1 MSGGGREGESLS
13 LNVGKVDLSLYESI
27 WIICIYGKCFV
38 LSKREWTETMAKC
51 FTSAVTT
58 ETICST
64 SLHRCFECS
73 GILEYN
79 HNPKCSI
86 REFVVRDFHIKISW
100 CSFRLKNSPGRQS
113 KVHHWKRKMS
123 NCSMTGSKFHNA
135 QWIAITKST
144 YIRWVN
150 YAF

>member
-1 MSGGGREGESLS
+1 MREIDKNPLWFVLHEWGEAGKEKGYSRMSE
-13 LNVGKVDLSLYESI
+13 KWTSLYESI

-38 LSKREWTETMAKC
+38 LSKREWTETTAKC

-58 ETICST
+58 ETMCST
-64 SLHRCFECS
+64 SLNRRFECS

-100 CSFRLKNSPGRQS
+100 CSFRIKHSPGRQY

-123 NCSMTGSKFHNA
+123 NSSVTGSKFHNE
-135 QWIAITKST
+135 
-144 YIRWVN
+144 
-150 YAF
+150 